1 MALNG
6 KYCSAK
12 TIIDE
17 VYRDNDYDTEL
28 PWQDSIEWI
37 YDAME
42 LIRVPMQYVGRK
54 ARLKVENFRTTLPC
68 DYKQE
73 VQIAGTFGG
82 CNPFPMRSA
91 TNTFHPTILDCEW
104 DNAWKDLAAESNT
117 DTDSQ
122 LVPIGEDI
130 AGNPVYEIFYQGD
143 NFAMPSNHVVKTGG
157 WGIDDATYKINE
169 NYIFT
174 NFSDGYIYISYY
186 AFPVDEKGYPLIPE
200 DQKYKEAVKAYI
212 RLKIDYKLWRKG
224 KLTREIYNDSQQQWA
239 WRVGQA
245 QNGARIPTI
254 AGMEGI
260 KNQQLK
266 LVWNKFHYN
275 DFFKDL
281 SR

>member
-6 KYCSAK
+6 KYCSIK

-42 LIRVPMQYVGRK
+42 LIRVPMQYIGRK
-54 ARLKVENFRTTLPC
+54 ARLKVDNFRCVLPC

-73 VQIAGTFGG
+73 VQVAGTFGG
-82 CNPFPMRSA
+82 CNPFPMRHA
-91 TNTFHPTILDCEW
+91 TNTFHPVMLDCEW
-104 DNAWKDLAAESNT
+104 DDAWKDLAADSNSPS
-117 DTDSQ
+117 DSQ
-122 LVPIGEDI
+122 LQPVGEDI
-130 AGNPVYEIFYQGD
+130 NGNPVFEIGRQND
-143 NFAMPSNHVVKTGG
+143 NFAIPANHVVTGG
-157 WGIDDATYKINE
+157 ISVDDATYKINE

-174 NFSDGYIYISYY
+174 NFSEGFIYMSYY
-186 AFPVDEKGYPLIPE
+186 AFPVDDEGYPLIPE
-200 DQKYKEAVKAYI
+200 DQKYKEAVKAYV
-212 RLKIDYKLWRKG
+212 RMKIDYKLWRKG
-224 KLTREIYNDSQQQWA
+224 KLGRDVYADSQQQWA

-245 QNGARIPTI
+245 QNQARIPTI
-254 AGMEGI
+254 GGMEGI

-275 DFFKDL
+275 EFFKNL